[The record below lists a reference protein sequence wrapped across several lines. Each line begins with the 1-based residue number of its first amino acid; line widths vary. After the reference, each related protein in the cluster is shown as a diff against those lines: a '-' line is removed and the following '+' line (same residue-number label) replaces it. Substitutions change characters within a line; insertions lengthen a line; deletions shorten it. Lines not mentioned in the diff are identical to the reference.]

1 MGRRATSTAYFL
13 NRALGCLALV
23 GRNVRLPEVRGR
35 WIEVA
40 DAICAPWEVA
50 DILAGKYAGF
60 DTRKLPFVALLADDD
75 VDEFE
80 REMAQTSESAPAED
94 PVVQSA

>member
-1 MGRRATSTAYFL
+1 MSRRATSTAYFL
-13 NRALGCLALV
+13 NRALGYLALV

-40 DAICAPWEVA
+40 HAICAPWEVA
-50 DILAGKYAGF
+50 RILAAKYPGL

-80 REMAQTSESAPAED
+80 REMAQTVDPAPAQD